1 MQSASE
7 NMGQMAERRHQLLLD
22 MIDVSS
28 AHLTDHVPEDAAKLI
43 AESLADRLADY
54 WGGQLINFPK
64 DYRWKLSQREQ
75 KIYSEF
81 NGVNY
86 AELASKYGMCERGLR
101 KLLARV
107 RDRMQREQQSA
118 QLSLM

>member
-1 MQSASE
+1 MQSTSE
-7 NMGQMAERRHQLLLD
+7 NSGRMAERRNQLLLD

-28 AHLTDHVPEDAAKLI
+28 AHLTDHLPEEAAKLI

-75 KIYSEF
+75 RIYSEF
-81 NGVNY
+81 NGGNY
-86 AELASKYGMCERGLR
+86 GELASKYGMCERGLR

>member
-1 MQSASE
+1 MQST
-7 NMGQMAERRHQLLLD
+7 GQMAERRHQLLLD

-86 AELASKYGMCERGLR
+86 GALAAKYGMCERGLR

-107 RDRMQREQQSA
+107 RDRMQHEHQSA